1 MGLKQKSAVDSLRGW
16 LPGAPM
22 WAIDAKGAGFAS
34 ATYSLYANIGL
45 AHRNGGSTMNKPPN
59 QQVTS
64 EVDQGQ
70 IRQLASRLTLETLHD
85 GRLWVF
91 TFGRRTR
98 DSQVSS
104 RTVIDAWFNAMKKQ
118 MDLLPVGASWYRLS
132 DFSQTD
138 MNPSPFFVA
147 RIREISRYRPDLH
160 GHSAYVI
167 PQNLFTA
174 MMLNIAQRIRPKHI
188 RIKLFFRRDEALQWL
203 EDQLKSVPQNG
214 EVTAKTA

>member
-1 MGLKQKSAVDSLRGW
+1 
-16 LPGAPM
+16 
-22 WAIDAKGAGFAS
+22 
-34 ATYSLYANIGL
+34 
-45 AHRNGGSTMNKPPN
+45 MNKPPD

-64 EVDQGQ
+64 KVDEGQ
-70 IRQLASRLTLETLHD
+70 IQQLASRLTLEILHD

-91 TFGRRTR
+91 TFGRKTR

-118 MDLLPVGASWYRLS
+118 MDRLPEGASWYRLS

-147 RIREISRYRPDLH
+147 RIGEISKYRPDLH
-160 GHSAYVI
+160 GHSVYVI

-174 MMLNIAQRIRPKHI
+174 VMLNVAQKIRPKHI

-203 EDQLKSVPQNG
+203 EDQLKAVSQKG
-214 EVTAKTA
+214 EVAAKKA